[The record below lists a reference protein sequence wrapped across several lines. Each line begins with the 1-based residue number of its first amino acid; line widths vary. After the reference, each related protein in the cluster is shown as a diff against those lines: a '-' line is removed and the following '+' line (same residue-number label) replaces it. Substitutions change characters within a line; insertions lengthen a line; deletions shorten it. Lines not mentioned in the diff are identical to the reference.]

1 MIIGYA
7 RVSSVDQNLERQL
20 DNLKTFGVE
29 KIFTEKQSGK
39 SVENISVFQE
49 ALNFVRMRDRF
60 VVESIDRLGRNYDEI
75 IETVNYL
82 KEKEVELMIT
92 SLPMMNEVIGNP
104 LLDKFMKDLI
114 IQILAM
120 VSEQE
125 RNESKRRQAQGIQV
139 AKEKGV
145 YKGRPLLY
153 SPNAKDPQKR
163 VIYHRVVEMLEEGQ
177 AISRIAKEVNITK
190 QTVYR
195 IKNDKGLSI
204 ILVNVLSMQ
213 MSVSHSVP

>member
-1 MIIGYA
+1 MIVGYA
-7 RVSSVDQNLERQL
+7 RVSSIDQNLERQL
-20 DNLKTFGVE
+20 ENLKIFGVE

-39 SVENISVFQE
+39 SVENRPVFQE
-49 ALNFVRMRDRF
+49 ALNFVRMGDRF
-60 VVESIDRLGRNYDEI
+60 VVESIDRLGRNYDEVI
-75 IETVNYL
+75 NTVNYL
-82 KEKEVELMIT
+82 KDKEVQLMIT

-125 RNESKRRQAQGIQV
+125 RNESKRRQEQGIKV

-163 VIYHRVVEMLEEGQ
+163 IIYHRVVEMLEEGQ
-177 AISRIAKEVNITK
+177 AISKIAKEVNITR
-190 QTVYR
+190 QTIYR
-195 IKNDKGLSI
+195 IKTDYGLS
-204 ILVNVLSMQ
+204 
-213 MSVSHSVP
+213 

>member
-1 MIIGYA
+1 
-7 RVSSVDQNLERQL
+7 
-20 DNLKTFGVE
+20 
-29 KIFTEKQSGK
+29 
-39 SVENISVFQE
+39 
-49 ALNFVRMRDRF
+49 
-60 VVESIDRLGRNYDEI
+60 
-75 IETVNYL
+75 
-82 KEKEVELMIT
+82 MIT
-92 SLPMMNEVIGNP
+92 SIPTMNDEIGNS

-177 AISRIAKEVNITK
+177 AISKIAKEVNLTRL
-190 QTVYR
+190 TVYR
-195 IKNDKGLSI
+195 IT
-204 ILVNVLSMQ
+204 ILF
-213 MSVSHSVP
+213 

>member
-1 MIIGYA
+1 MIVGYA
-7 RVSSVDQNLERQL
+7 RVSSIDQKLERQL
-20 DNLKTFGVE
+20 ENLKVFGAE

-39 SVENISVFQE
+39 SIESRPIFQE
-49 ALNFVRMRDRF
+49 ALNFVRIGDRF

-82 KEKEVELMIT
+82 KEKNVQLMIT

-104 LLDKFMKDLI
+104 LLDKFIKDLI
-114 IQILAM
+114 VQILAM

-153 SPNAKDPQKR
+153 SSNAKDPQKR
-163 VIYHRVVEMLEEGQ
+163 IIYHRVVEMLEEGKS
-177 AISRIAKEVNITK
+177 ISKIAREVNITR
-190 QTVYR
+190 QTIYR
-195 IKNDKGLSI
+195 IKHDKGEI
-204 ILVNVLSMQ
+204 
-213 MSVSHSVP
+213 

>member
-7 RVSSVDQNLERQL
+7 RVSSIDQNLERQI

-39 SVENISVFQE
+39 AVENRPVFQE
-49 ALNFVRMRDRF
+49 ALNFVRMGDRF
-60 VVESIDRLGRNYDEI
+60 VAESIDRLGRNYDEI
-75 IETVNYL
+75 INTVNYL
-82 KEKEVELMIT
+82 KDKEVQLMIT
-92 SLPMMNEVIGNP
+92 SLPMMNQAVDNP

-125 RNESKRRQAQGIQV
+125 RNESKRRQEQGIKV

-163 VIYHRVVEMLEEGQ
+163 IIYHRVVEMLEEEK
-177 AISRIAKEVNITK
+177 AISKIAKEVNITR

-195 IKNDKGLSI
+195 IKKDKK
-204 ILVNVLSMQ
+204 
-213 MSVSHSVP
+213 